1 MGAEKE
7 PKTPSEFLDRLG
19 EFLME
24 RPEESVEDLRARLR
38 DEGVDPDQAVAR
50 VRQLVDEKLK
60 ESRLAW
66 RQKARQERSGLA
78 EGLAGVHSFAQWT
91 REQMLARA
99 REIMAGTRG
108 AQPAYAHFRNFERMT
123 DEDLRSLLE
132 DFERTTE
139 LEKRAQ
145 SGAEEQGNAGNKKH

>member
-38 DEGVDPDQAVAR
+38 DEGVDPDQVVAR
-50 VRQLVDEKLK
+50 VRQFVDSKLK

-66 RQKARQERSGLA
+66 REKARQARLGIAERLA
-78 EGLAGVHSFAQWT
+78 DVRLAGQWT
-91 REQMLARA
+91 REQMLARV
-99 REIMAGTRG
+99 RDLLAGSQ
-108 AQPAYAHFRNFERMT
+108 APAYAHFRNFEGMT
-123 DEDLRSLLE
+123 DDDLRSLLE
-132 DFERTTE
+132 DFERMAE
-139 LEKRAQ
+139 LEKH
-145 SGAEEQGNAGNKKH
+145 EQAGSEGQGDVGINKD